1 MQKHDDIFSF
11 TWTWLGTGL
20 DNLAYII
27 HMYVCSNE
35 AQCDVIPLNLKLIAQ
50 YFIPSV
56 FMTIDERLEIQ
67 IIKD

>member
-1 MQKHDDIFSF
+1 M
-11 TWTWLGTGL
+11 GTGL
-20 DNLAYII
+20 DNLAYITYV
-27 HMYVCSNE
+27 YVCSNE